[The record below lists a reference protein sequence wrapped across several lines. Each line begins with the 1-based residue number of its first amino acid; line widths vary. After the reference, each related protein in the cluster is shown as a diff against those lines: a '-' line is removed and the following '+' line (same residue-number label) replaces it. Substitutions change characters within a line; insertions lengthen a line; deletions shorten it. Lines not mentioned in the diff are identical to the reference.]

1 VAGTGRI
8 LIVDNDADIADLV
21 RSALAEEGYEVAIV
35 GDLSSTAIAEAIA
48 VAEPDAV
55 LLDGSGDGSTYGR
68 SWDEAARLTRRRP
81 RIPVVMFTAHKG
93 DIAEATA
100 RQTERSVL
108 ADFAAVVSKPFDL
121 DELLAAVDQAVSR
134 G

>member
-1 VAGTGRI
+1 
-8 LIVDNDADIADLV
+8 
-21 RSALAEEGYEVAIV
+21 
-35 GDLSSTAIAEAIA
+35 
-48 VAEPDAV
+48 
-55 LLDGSGDGSTYGR
+55 
-68 SWDEAARLTRRRP
+68 
-81 RIPVVMFTAHKG
+81 MFTAHKG